1 LKTLVELCFIEVE
14 LGAIVYLFRKNWI
27 EEDVVGIALDI
38 MKELLTGLKQWL
50 ISPLHYSR
58 TVRLSLERLG
68 DLYFERFLYT
78 VKKSFSVLKAFEPTK
93 RKVELQGEMKDE
105 ERSSRPGS
113 KVLFENPSLL
123 LGFME
128 RDLKTIIEFTKNN
141 YENNINVSYLQKI
154 KTDFEV
160 IFDLFN
166 TKQFDFDSK
175 LHKVYE
181 SFKESGVFVLK
192 AVVSVREDC
201 DEKFK
206 KEITK
211 IYESYY
217 SK

>member
-1 LKTLVELCFIEVE
+1 M
-14 LGAIVYLFRKNWI
+14 
-27 EEDVVGIALDI
+27 GIALDI
-38 MKELLTGLKQWL
+38 MKDELQGLKQWL

-58 TVRLSLERLG
+58 AVRLSLERLG

-78 VKKSFSVLKAFEPTK
+78 VKKCFSVLKAFEPTK
-93 RKVELQGEMKDE
+93 RKIELQGEMKEE

-128 RDLKTIIEFTKNN
+128 RDMKTIIEFTKNN
-141 YENNINVSYLQKI
+141 YENAINVSYLQKI
-154 KTDFEV
+154 KTEFEV
-160 IFDLFN
+160 IFDLFK
-166 TKQFDFDSK
+166 TQTFDFDSK
-175 LHKVYE
+175 LNKVYE
-181 SFKESGVFVLK
+181 NFKELGIFVLK

-206 KEITK
+206 KDISK